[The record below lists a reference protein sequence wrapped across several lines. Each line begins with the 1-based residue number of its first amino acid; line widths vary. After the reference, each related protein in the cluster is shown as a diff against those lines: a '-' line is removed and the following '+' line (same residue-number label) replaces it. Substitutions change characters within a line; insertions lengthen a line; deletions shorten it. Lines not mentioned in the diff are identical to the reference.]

1 MILSESTKSAQ
12 LGQRACPCWATCLPH
27 LGTLLAPLGQKMHQ
41 TAAQLVNVVTSTF
54 LFSGFCQHMQF
65 LPSDTSS
72 HLQTIQ
78 TIENN
83 HQVANHLYIKALQQ
97 KPDNL
102 TILIVFFGH
111 KPLSGNN
118 GDFDVSKITI
128 NTDVLH
134 ENYCPPRRLKNS
146 IISSHVLNVSEPR
159 AIVVPMNP
167 ERSHSAT
174 GAMR

>member
-1 MILSESTKSAQ
+1 MSLYPQPMVDGQQSMILSESTKSAQ
-12 LGQRACPCWATCLPH
+12 LGQRACPCWVTCLPH

-41 TAAQLVNVVTSTF
+41 TAAQLVNVVISTF

-102 TILIVFFGH
+102 TILFVFLVTNLYQAIMETLTYQRLPSIQTFSMRTIV
-111 KPLSGNN
+111 
-118 GDFDVSKITI
+118 
-128 NTDVLH
+128 
-134 ENYCPPRRLKNS
+134 RRD
-146 IISSHVLNVSEPR
+146 
-159 AIVVPMNP
+159 
-167 ERSHSAT
+167 
-174 GAMR
+174 G

>member
-1 MILSESTKSAQ
+1 
-12 LGQRACPCWATCLPH
+12 
-27 LGTLLAPLGQKMHQ
+27 
-41 TAAQLVNVVTSTF
+41 
-54 LFSGFCQHMQF
+54 MQF

-102 TILIVFFGH
+102 TILIVFLVTNLYQAIMEYT
-111 KPLSGNN
+111 KQ
-118 GDFDVSKITI
+118 DKD
-128 NTDVLH
+128 
-134 ENYCPPRRLKNS
+134 
-146 IISSHVLNVSEPR
+146 VSEPR